1 MSRLRSNKQM
11 NEGNKQLKVFFL
23 EDNPDDVDIE
33 LYELKRAGFE
43 VEYDVA
49 RNRKEFLE
57 KLPDLN
63 ADIMLA
69 DYALPDITGIE
80 AIGIFRKMDVDVPVI
95 LITGEGNELIA
106 VDSLRIGA
114 IDYIIKRN
122 ISGLPARVSRALEI
136 WADRKAKQRAEAEG
150 KRLQQILFEGQKM
163 EAIGRL
169 ACGIAH
175 DFNNILTGIMGF
187 SEMCLDDVPQDSVIR
202 KKLQT
207 IITLSQGAADLA
219 KQLLIFSKKM
229 SMEFEVIDLNAFVM
243 ETMRLLTQM
252 VEETVEIKLELQ
264 EDIPKIKCDTGKFT
278 QVLMNLILNARDAMN
293 GSGIIKIKSEK
304 CLLTEGHLPET
315 FGTYCKECVCFSV
328 SDTGAGIDKDDIQK
342 IFEPFFT
349 TKGVGKGTGLG
360 LAIVY
365 SVVNEHGGRIEVFSE
380 KGAGTTFKIYLPL
393 LQTDTQVQNI
403 SV

>member
-1 MSRLRSNKQM
+1 M
-11 NEGNKQLKVFFL
+11 NENKQLKVFFL

-106 VDSLRIGA
+106 VDSLRLGA

-136 WADRKAKQRAEAEG
+136 WADRKAKQRAEAEER
-150 KRLQQILFEGQKM
+150 RLQQILFEAQKM

-175 DFNNILTGIMGF
+175 DFNNILSGIMGF
-187 SEMCLDDVPQDSVIR
+187 SEMCLDDVPPGSDAYNR
-202 KKLQT
+202 LQT
-207 IITLSQGAADLA
+207 IITLSQGAAELV

-229 SMEFEVIDLNAFVM
+229 SMEFEVTDPNAYIM
-243 ETMRLLTQM
+243 KTMQFLTQM

-264 EDIPKIKCDTGKFT
+264 EDIPKIKCDTGMFK

-293 GSGIIKIKSEK
+293 GKGVIKIKTEK
-304 CLLTEGHLPET
+304 CLVTEPLPET
-315 FGTYCKECVCFSV
+315 SGTCCKECVCLSV
-328 SDTGAGIDKDDIQK
+328 SDTGVGIDKDDIQK

-365 SVVNEHGGRIEVFSE
+365 SVVNAHGGRIEVFSE
-380 KGAGTTFKIYLPL
+380 KGVGTTFTIYLPL
-393 LQTDTQVQNI
+393 LQADTQVQNI

>member
-1 MSRLRSNKQM
+1 M
-11 NEGNKQLKVFFL
+11 NENKQLKVFFL

-49 RNRKEFLE
+49 RNKKEFLE
-57 KLPDLN
+57 KLPVLN

-69 DYALPDITGIE
+69 DYSLPDITGIE

-106 VDSLRIGA
+106 VDSLRLGA

-136 WADRKAKQRAEAEG
+136 WADRKAKQRAEAEER
-150 KRLQQILFEGQKM
+150 RLQQILFEAQKM

-175 DFNNILTGIMGF
+175 DFNNILSGIMGF
-187 SEMCLDDVPQDSVIR
+187 SEMCLDNVPPDSDIYNR
-202 KKLQT
+202 LQT
-207 IITLSQGAADLA
+207 IITLSQGAADLV

-229 SMEFEVIDLNAFVM
+229 SMEFEVTDPNAYIM
-243 ETMRLLTQM
+243 KTMQFLTQM

-264 EDIPKIKCDTGKFT
+264 EDIPKIKCDKGMFK

-293 GSGIIKIKSEK
+293 GKGVIKIKTEK
-304 CLLTEGHLPET
+304 CLVTEPLPET
-315 FGTYCKECVCFSV
+315 SGTYCKECVCLSV
-328 SDTGAGIDKDDIQK
+328 SDTGVGIDKDDVQK

-360 LAIVY
+360 LSIVY
-365 SVVNEHGGRIEVFSE
+365 SVVNAHGGRIEVFSE
-380 KGAGTTFKIYLPL
+380 KGVGTTFKIYLPL
-393 LQTDTQVQNI
+393 LQTDTQVRNI

>member
-1 MSRLRSNKQM
+1 M
-11 NEGNKQLKVFFL
+11 NENKQLKVFFL

-43 VEYDVA
+43 VGYDVA
-49 RNRKEFLE
+49 RNRKEFLD
-57 KLPDLN
+57 KLPDLD

-69 DYALPDITGIE
+69 DYSLPDITGIE
-80 AIGIFRKMDVDVPVI
+80 AIGICRKMAVDVPVI

-106 VDSLRIGA
+106 VDSLRLGA

-136 WADRKAKQRAEAEG
+136 WADRKAKQRAEAEER
-150 KRLQQILFEGQKM
+150 RLQQILFEAQKM

-175 DFNNILTGIMGF
+175 DFNNILSGIMGF
-187 SEMCLDDVPQDSVIR
+187 SEMCLDDIPPGSDAYNR
-202 KKLQT
+202 LQT
-207 IITLSQGAADLA
+207 IIALSQGAADLV

-229 SMEFEVIDLNAFVM
+229 SMEFEVTDPNAYIM
-243 ETMRLLTQM
+243 KTMQFLTQM

-264 EDIPKIKCDTGKFT
+264 EDIPKIKCDTGMFK
-278 QVLMNLILNARDAMN
+278 QVLMNLVLNARDAMN
-293 GSGIIKIKSEK
+293 GKGIIKIKTGK
-304 CLLTEGHLPET
+304 CLLTEPLTET
-315 FGTYCKECVCFSV
+315 SGTYYKECVCLSV

-360 LAIVY
+360 LSIVY
-365 SVVNEHGGRIEVFSE
+365 SVVNAHGGRIEVFSE
-380 KGAGTTFKIYLPL
+380 KGVGTTFTIYLPL
-393 LQTDTQVQNI
+393 LQTDTHAQNI